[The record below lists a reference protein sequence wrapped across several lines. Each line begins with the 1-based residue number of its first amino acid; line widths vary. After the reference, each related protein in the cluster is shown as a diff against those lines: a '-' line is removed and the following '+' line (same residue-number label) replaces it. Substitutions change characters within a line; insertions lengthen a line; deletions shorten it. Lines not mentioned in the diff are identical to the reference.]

1 MCALPNR
8 LRGAGFAILAG
19 ASWCPSD
26 CPRESLTRTRGL
38 PERKASEGSA
48 SHNTV
53 KRVQRKAELRVRTP
67 RVRRS
72 LWSPCRKIVM
82 NLKDPLSAE
91 SDRFASVAGQ
101 TPPERPGVRIEVT
114 RDHEAIRRWATE
126 HRADPATGAATQ
138 SGPEKI
144 VVNDGAVGMRFNF
157 PGFAPFRPIGWDEW
171 FDHFDQ
177 HQLLFV
183 FEEQDT
189 AQVATLA
196 HEFSRSRGGAPGH
209 D

>member
-1 MCALPNR
+1 
-8 LRGAGFAILAG
+8 
-19 ASWCPSD
+19 
-26 CPRESLTRTRGL
+26 
-38 PERKASEGSA
+38 
-48 SHNTV
+48 
-53 KRVQRKAELRVRTP
+53 
-67 RVRRS
+67 
-72 LWSPCRKIVM
+72 M

-91 SDRFASVAGQ
+91 SDPFASVAEQ
-101 TPPERPGVRIEVT
+101 TPPERPGVRIQVT

-126 HRADPATGAATQ
+126 HRADPATGAATE

-196 HEFSRSRGGAPGH
+196 HELSRSRAGAPGH
-209 D
+209 DRKDWFQAERDLRQRAGGGSPSVRYRVVKENTEA